1 MIQLSEYSNDLL
13 RCFHWTCAM
22 HFHSQCSIEVPF
34 QAHITF
40 AQSLREARL
49 WKCYFIAWNRTNENE
64 RYKNISNQN
73 YIQQMN
79 ELLMKAYSP
88 PHNVRLGGWSHQ
100 MIAEWKSIRN
110 HHIQATFRGDHSSWP
125 MRTNNRTKSSQ
136 LITLI
141 SSSVETCALNIT

>member
-1 MIQLSEYSNDLL
+1 MNIQMIYFVVFIEHVQCIFIVNVRLKCHSRPILPLLS
-13 RCFHWTCAM
+13 HW
-22 HFHSQCSIEVPF
+22 
-34 QAHITF
+34 
-40 AQSLREARL
+40 EARL